1 MQAFE
6 VIIPEI
12 DDISTVEASSAR
24 RAVFIRL
31 GELDEST
38 LDDFDEI
45 EVVVRNELGMKSI
58 FRVRPERI
66 YRYRCQKVG

>member
-12 DDISTVEASSAR
+12 DDISSVEASSAR
-24 RAVFIRL
+24 RTVFIRL
-31 GELDEST
+31 SELDESA
-38 LDDFDEI
+38 LEEFDEI
-45 EVVVRNELGMKSI
+45 EVVVCNEPGMKSE

-66 YRYRCQKVG
+66 YRYCLQKVG

>member
-12 DDISTVEASSAR
+12 DDISTIEASTAR
-24 RAVFIRL
+24 RAIFIRL
-31 GELDEST
+31 GELDKST
-38 LDDFDEI
+38 FEDFDEI